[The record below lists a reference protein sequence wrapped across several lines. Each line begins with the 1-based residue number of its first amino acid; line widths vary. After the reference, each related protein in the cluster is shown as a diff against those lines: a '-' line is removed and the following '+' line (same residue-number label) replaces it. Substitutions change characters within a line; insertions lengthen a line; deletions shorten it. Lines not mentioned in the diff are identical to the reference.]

1 MVGGVLAYFGL
12 GLIRDELPFIL
23 AIAASSFIY
32 IAVADLI
39 PSLHQ
44 KTTLR
49 AAFQQIALIL
59 AGVWVIYV
67 VHSHADTTPS
77 AEDPI
82 AQEST
87 RIGSF

>member
-1 MVGGVLAYFGL
+1 MFPVQAVQRL

-23 AIAASSFIY
+23 AVAASSFIY

-49 AAFQQIALIL
+49 AALQQVALIL

-67 VHSHADTTPS
+67 VHHHQEVTPS
-77 AEDPI
+77 TENPM

-87 RIGSF
+87 RFGRF

>member
-1 MVGGVLAYFGL
+1 MVGGILAYFGL

-23 AIAASSFIY
+23 AVAASSFIY

-49 AAFQQIALIL
+49 AALQQVALIL
-59 AGVWVIYV
+59 AGVWVIYL
-67 VHSHADTTPS
+67 VHGHQDAIPV

-82 AQEST
+82 AQESS
-87 RIGSF
+87 RIGGF